1 MDHMLDIR
9 IEKMSFGGEGIGY
22 HEGKVIFV
30 DGALPG
36 DRVKAKVYRE
46 KKSFAKATVAKLI
59 EPSQDR
65 VPSTCAYSDACGGC
79 PWMSARY
86 EDQLDWKKSFINSAL
101 SKIAK
106 VDSFKIERM
115 IASENRL
122 GYRNRVK
129 LKARVS
135 KDGKLSIGFFAKQ
148 SHKLVSIDS
157 CKIADPLIDKAISWL
172 SKKQLKLTLKQDMN
186 TDIEL
191 QVIEPEKPSLMA
203 DISFHPKSS
212 RTNAVSQALT
222 ELLRTCPEISWVSCE
237 GVSSKKRF
245 TYDRQDQIEFLSS
258 SGEFQQVNLK
268 ANHTL
273 RSYIKDLIKAH
284 KPKKVLDLYC
294 GSGNLSLLCAD
305 TESTIIGVES
315 NLESIKTASHTL
327 EKNNIKGAEY
337 LRAKAE
343 DMGALLDKK
352 GPFDFII
359 VDPPRAGLGDAIDGL
374 IALKARHICYVSCD
388 PNTLARDIGI
398 LSKDYDLK
406 QVVGLDF
413 FPQTYHVETIAYLSR
428 K

>member
-1 MDHMLDIR
+1 MLDIT

-36 DRVKAKVYRE
+36 DRVTVKVYRE
-46 KKSFAKATVAKLI
+46 KKSFAKATALKLI
-59 EPSQDR
+59 EHSKDR
-65 VPSTCAYSDACGGC
+65 VPSTCIYSDTCGGC
-79 PWMSARY
+79 PWMNARY
-86 EDQLDWKKSFINSAL
+86 EDQLEWKKSFINSAL

-106 VDSFKIERM
+106 LDSFKIDRM

-135 KDGKLSIGFFAKQ
+135 KDGKLSLGFFAKQ

-157 CKIADPLIDKAISWL
+157 CKIADPLIDKAIGWL
-172 SKKQLKLTLKQDMN
+172 SKKHLSLTLKQDIL

-191 QVIEPEKPSLMA
+191 QVIKPEDPSLMA
-203 DISFHPKSS
+203 DISFHPKTPRHQALSH
-212 RTNAVSQALT
+212 ALT

-237 GVSSKKRF
+237 GFSPKKRF

-258 SGEFQQVNLK
+258 NGEFQQVNLK

-294 GSGNLSLLCAD
+294 GSGNLSLLCSD
-305 TESTIIGVES
+305 TESMIIGVES
-315 NLESIKTASHTL
+315 NLESIKTAGQTL

-343 DMGALLDKK
+343 DMGRLLDKK
-352 GPFDFII
+352 GPFDFVI
-359 VDPPRAGLGDAIDGL
+359 VDPPRAGLGEAIAGL
-374 IALKARHICYVSCD
+374 MALKASHICYVSCD
-388 PNTLARDIGI
+388 PNTLARDIGLLAKEYNLTEVI
-398 LSKDYDLK
+398 
-406 QVVGLDF
+406 GLDF
-413 FPQTYHVETIAYLSR
+413 FPQTYHVETVAYLSR